1 MKKTILGDKIVVYHN
16 ISETPMSIIEAANE
30 ITAKYPNVGFKNAT
44 INNHQYDTS
53 LRSCTVFSLFT
64 GKATR
69 SLAGLDA
76 RLEKVKLNQKIIS
89 QTSLALIDFIKEYG
103 FKITEREPWEL
114 LSYEETQKLT
124 WHSDNGDPHP
134 CLVSLVYYLN
144 DDYEGGE
151 VEFKDHI
158 GTPFKPSAGDL
169 LIFPS
174 SVDYVHRVLPITSGR
189 KYAAISFC
197 K

>member
-1 MKKTILGDKIVVYHN
+1 MEKTILGDKIVVYHN
-16 ISETPMSIIEAANE
+16 ISKTPMVIIDAANE
-30 ITAKYPNVGFKNAT
+30 ITTKYPNVGFKNAT

-53 LRSCTVFSLFT
+53 LRSCTVFSLFPD
-64 GKATR
+64 KSDK
-69 SLAGLDA
+69 SLAGVSA

-103 FKITEREPWEL
+103 FKIVEREAWEL

-174 SVDYVHRVLPITSGR
+174 SVEYVHRVLPITGGR

>member
-16 ISETPMSIIEAANE
+16 ISETPMAIIDAANE
-30 ITAKYPNVGFKNAT
+30 ITTKYPNVGFKNAT

-53 LRSCTVFSLFT
+53 LRSCTVFSLFPD
-64 GKATR
+64 KSDK
-69 SLAGLDA
+69 SLAGVDA

-89 QTSLALIDFIKEYG
+89 QTSLALINFIKEYE
-103 FKITEREPWEL
+103 FKIVEREPWEL

-174 SVDYVHRVLPITSGR
+174 SVQYVHRVLPITSGR

>member
-1 MKKTILGDKIVVYHN
+1 MEKTILGDKIVVYHN
-16 ISETPMSIIEAANE
+16 VSENPMAIIDSANE
-30 ITAKYPNVGFKNAT
+30 ITTKYPNVGFKNAT

-53 LRSCTVFSLFT
+53 LRSCTVFSLFPD
-64 GKATR
+64 KSDR
-69 SLAGLDA
+69 SLAGVDA

-89 QTSLALIDFIKEYG
+89 QTSLALINFIKEYG
-103 FKITEREPWEL
+103 FKIVEREAWEL

-158 GTPFKPSAGDL
+158 GAPFKPSAGDL

-174 SVDYVHRVLPITSGR
+174 SVEYVHRVLPITSGR

>member
-1 MKKTILGDKIVVYHN
+1 MEKTILGDKIVVYHN
-16 ISETPMSIIEAANE
+16 VSENPMAIIDSANE
-30 ITAKYPNVGFKNAT
+30 ITTKYPNVGFKNAT

-53 LRSCTVFSLFT
+53 LRSCTVFSLFPD
-64 GKATR
+64 KSDR
-69 SLAGLDA
+69 SLAGVDA

-89 QTSLALIDFIKEYG
+89 QTSLALINFIKEYG
-103 FKITEREPWEL
+103 FKIVEREAWEL

-174 SVDYVHRVLPITSGR
+174 SVEYVHRVLPITSGK

>member
-16 ISETPMSIIEAANE
+16 VSETPMSIIEAANE
-30 ITAKYPNVGFKNAT
+30 ITVKHPGAGFRNAT
-44 INNHQYDTS
+44 INNHQYDTN

-64 GKATR
+64 SKLDK
-69 SLAGLDA
+69 SIAGIDL

-103 FKITEREPWEL
+103 FKIVEREAWEL

-124 WHSDNGDPHP
+124 WHSDNGAPHP
-134 CLVSLVYYLN
+134 CLVSMVYYLN

>member
-1 MKKTILGDKIVVYHN
+1 MEKKVLGDKIVVYSN
-16 ISETPMSIIEAANE
+16 ISEDPMSIIRQAES
-30 ITAKYPNVGFKNAT
+30 ITDKYPTTGFKRAT
-44 INNHQYDTS
+44 INNHQYDTN
-53 LRSCTVFSLFT
+53 LRSCTVFSLFPD
-64 GKATR
+64 KSDR
-69 SLAGLDA
+69 SIVGIESRA
-76 RLEKVKLNQKIIS
+76 EKVKLNQRIVS
-89 QTSLALIDFIKEYG
+89 QTSLALIDFIREYG
-103 FKITEREPWEL
+103 FTITEREHWEL

-124 WHSDNGDPHP
+124 WHADNGAPHP
-134 CLVSLVYYLN
+134 CLVSMVYYLN